1 MKLREEQAG
10 KLLDLLDRLQEVH
23 PEAPKMHRGKV
34 SRFIKFN
41 MDNPKVLMLVNK
53 EVTATLV
60 LMVHQDAFSIQ
71 QQITDLVFYSETTGG
86 GFRLLKEAQK
96 WVDGWGKGVYCPF
109 LSTSSSRPDV
119 DDMIGRS
126 GLIKI
131 GTQFKFRTG
140 EE

>member
-1 MKLREEQAG
+1 MKLIPEQSE
-10 KLLDLLDRLQEVH
+10 KLLDLLDTLQEVH

-34 SRFIKFN
+34 GLFIKLN

-53 EVTATLV
+53 DVTATLV
-60 LMVHQDAFSIQ
+60 LMVHPDLFSIQ
-71 QQITDLVFYSETTGG
+71 QQITDLVFYSQTAGA

-96 WVDGWGKGVYCPF
+96 WVDGWGKGVYCSF
-109 LSTSSSRPDV
+109 LSTSSSTPEV
-119 DDMIGRS
+119 DEMIERS

-140 EE
+140 E